1 MKYRWPAFL
10 VSPLLAL
17 TLGGCS
23 EPDTPQQVATEFWQ
37 SLAQNEESQAVE
49 LSTLTESA
57 ALGGLNLNDLKTPPD
72 FGQIVIDADQASIVT
87 RLPAADGTT
96 GEYRELLTHLVR
108 VDDQWRVDFQ
118 ATRDAITERSALSG
132 LMSDI
137 DRFSKQLDE
146 GVGETSD
153 KLSRRLDDL
162 TEQFTAYSEETGK
175 KAEEALEQ
183 FGRSFQDLKQQI
195 EQSLDDAE
203 NKRKQEQQKEGSD
216 QLAI

>member
-1 MKYRWPAFL
+1 MEYRWPAFL
-10 VSPLLAL
+10 VLPLLAL
-17 TLGGCS
+17 MLGGCS

-37 SLAQNEESQAVE
+37 SLAQNDESQAVE

-57 ALGGLNLNDLKTPPD
+57 ALDGLNLNDLKTLPG

-87 RLPAADGTT
+87 RLPAADGTA

-118 ATRDAITERSALSG
+118 ATRDAITERPALSG

-137 DRFSKQLDE
+137 DRFRKQLDE
-146 GVGETSD
+146 SVGETSD
-153 KLSRRLDDL
+153 KLSGRLDDL
-162 TEQFTAYSEETGK
+162 AEQFSAYSEETGK

-183 FGRSFQDLKQQI
+183 FGRSYQDLKQQI

-203 NKRKQEQQKEGSD
+203 KKRQQEPQKEGPD